1 MVDYVPLLTRAVATL
16 NPNTAQARHA
26 LYDRARRTLI
36 EKLRADDPALAHTDL
51 KAERA
56 ALEAAIQNVESDIVR
71 RNAPPPRRARVNRDT
86 PAGYRD
92 MGPLPD
98 SRRRWRLAAG
108 AIAAALVLMIGAAAY
123 MFVPQLLNDARNMSL
138 SEVRALSSQRR
149 PAQDDESSDAKSD
162 YVRMRQLVYYRTN
175 QPVGTIVVDKT
186 QTFLY
191 VVRPNTSALRYNIG
205 LGGECSAL
213 AGLYHVARKEEQP
226 SRVLFLDNKDYR
238 IEGSDAVT
246 GQRLSAGCIR
256 LIKDDV
262 NYLYDRTPLESRV
275 VVAN

>member
-1 MVDYVPLLTRAVATL
+1 
-16 NPNTAQARHA
+16 
-26 LYDRARRTLI
+26 LI
-36 EKLRADDPALAHTDL
+36 DKLRADDPALAHTDVD
-51 KAERA
+51 AERA
-56 ALEAAIQNVESDIVR
+56 ALEAAIQHVERDIAR
-71 RNAPPPRRARVNRDT
+71 RSVPPRSVRKNRDA
-86 PAGYRD
+86 PAGNRD
-92 MGPLPD
+92 MGPLTGP
-98 SRRRWRLAAG
+98 RKRWRLAVAG
-108 AIAAALVLMIGAAAY
+108 IAAALVLIIGGAAY
-123 MFVPQLLNDARNMSL
+123 MFVPRLLGDAHNMTL
-138 SEVRALSSQRR
+138 SDVRALSGPRR
-149 PAQDDESSDAKSD
+149 AASDEESSGAKSD

-205 LGGECSAL
+205 LGTQCSAL

-238 IEGSDAVT
+238 IEGVDGTS
-246 GQRLSAGCIR
+246 GQRLSEGCIA